1 MQFEVWCK
9 SFTDTKYD
17 FLVATFRFFTDALYF
32 VNMCTNNPEQFFIID
47 TQTKETYTYKDW
59 IRR

>member
-1 MQFEVWCK
+1 MKFEVG
-9 SFTDTKYD
+9 FHFLDNADHKY
-17 FLVATFRFFTDALYF
+17 LVATFRFFTDALYF